1 MKISC
6 LAEQMRWMCG
16 FSWAKRRQE
25 AHIHNLRCG
34 QKWSDHMQCVCSLVS
49 CSFLCIHHTCVYSFL
64 LQSRL
69 YMNKHKRQ
77 LESLIEVIIPCPSH
91 PSVVQRWSLC
101 SGFSQ
106 CVSCS
111 LPSAAVMQRSRYF
124 NTALFWDEVLERPS
138 SSLESVAIER
148 QCWSP
153 RIEISVYF
161 HIINWLYIWSIPP
174 NKITRLFETLF

>member
-1 MKISC
+1 MFTIIIVTHIIVYEPFIMKISC

-77 LESLIEVIIPCPSH
+77 LELKLLSRVHLILQLSSAGHFAQASL
-91 PSVVQRWSLC
+91 SVSAVLFHLQL
-101 SGFSQ
+101 
-106 CVSCS
+106 SCS
-111 LPSAAVMQRSRYF
+111 AADISTPLYF
-124 NTALFWDEVLERPS
+124 EMKF
-138 SSLESVAIER
+138 
-148 QCWSP
+148 
-153 RIEISVYF
+153 
-161 HIINWLYIWSIPP
+161 
-174 NKITRLFETLF
+174 